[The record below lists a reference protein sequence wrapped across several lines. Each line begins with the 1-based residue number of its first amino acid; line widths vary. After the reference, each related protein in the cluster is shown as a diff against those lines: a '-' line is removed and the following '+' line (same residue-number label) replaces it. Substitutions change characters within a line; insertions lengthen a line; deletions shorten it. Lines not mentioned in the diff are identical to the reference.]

1 MRALL
6 FLFFL
11 FLLPFLLR
19 IKARDKL
26 QLSASIRADNY
37 KFSNRWIAKTCY
49 YFLMQRVRA
58 ILFSLQILRSI
69 KFVVFP
75 VTISGVSHLRS
86 VPCSLF
92 CEVNQ
97 QLIGCKRKSHTI
109 KVIRLGGALN
119 HVGRGVKRL
128 KR

>member
-37 KFSNRWIAKTCY
+37 KFSNRRIAKTCY
-49 YFLMQRVRA
+49 NFLMQRLRA

-75 VTISGVSHLRS
+75 VTISGVSHSHLRS

-97 QLIGCKRKSHTI
+97 QLLGCKRKSHTI
-109 KVIRLGGALN
+109 KVIRLGA
-119 HVGRGVKRL
+119 R
-128 KR
+128 